1 MPFKCTY
8 NILNHYIQL
17 GKVHCDDHYLKM
29 FLIIATSPRTSHSL
43 FGMVCCLQR
52 SFRFLGNKL
61 RVRSLHV
68 TSALWCPRPRS
79 VRVLSSRPDNDAL
92 RAPAFEKNTQ
102 KGNLIEMAEGATT
115 LKGLRAQMGKK
126 NPDSRD

>member
-1 MPFKCTY
+1 M
-8 NILNHYIQL
+8 QL
-17 GKVHCDDHYLKM
+17 PPGQTIHCLER
-29 FLIIATSPRTSHSL
+29 FPLCNATSGFLETRSEWDLYTSHPL
-43 FGMVCCLQR
+43 FGVHVP
-52 SFRFLGNKL
+52 
-61 RVRSLHV
+61 VR
-68 TSALWCPRPRS
+68 

-126 NPDSRD
+126 NPDSRDELLFVLGGFM